1 MSGAVM
7 WGSMKSNML
16 LLAVAAAVLLP
27 THNVQAEDKEP
38 RAVVEIGA
46 AGEWSRPG
54 WLASVGPK
62 LGVEFGVIKDWLEIE
77 ISGSS
82 LFRRRQTEYGTELIF
97 KKPFTLSD
105 KVEFMIGV
113 GPAYSYTTG
122 EGSKVAA
129 EFGLDFMFWPTGE
142 KKLGWFIEP
151 SYSYSFSKGHERSI
165 GVSVGL
171 LVGIP

>member
-1 MSGAVM
+1 MMSGAVM
-7 WGSMKSNML
+7 WGAMESNML
-16 LLAVAAAVLLP
+16 LFAAAVLLP
-27 THNVQAEDKEP
+27 TQNVQAEDKDP
-38 RAVVEIGA
+38 RAVLAIGA
-46 AGEWSRPG
+46 AGAWSQPG
-54 WLASVGPK
+54 WRASVGPK

-129 EFGLDFMFWPTGE
+129 DSASTSIWPTGE
-142 KKLGWFIEP
+142 KK
-151 SYSYSFSKGHERSI
+151 
-165 GVSVGL
+165 
-171 LVGIP
+171 